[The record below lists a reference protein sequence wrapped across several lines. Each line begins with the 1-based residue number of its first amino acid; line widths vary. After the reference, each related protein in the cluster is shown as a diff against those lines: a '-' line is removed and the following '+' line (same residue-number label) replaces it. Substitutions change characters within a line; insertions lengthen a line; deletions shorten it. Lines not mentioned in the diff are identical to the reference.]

1 MGNAVFVKW
10 FALYRKTFTGVETY
24 CVTLRFESNCLNIC
38 KEVRDDGDAGLED
51 FGSQAF
57 AAHSREYASDLYG
70 IGEIRCGKD
79 AQISEDLA
87 FVFKPHMKC
96 LPVDSVQI
104 LIGTFLFNDEDSTS
118 SLKDSVELIGGEVGK
133 SFFVQVHVLFPCQLL
148 YFLPEPTRTPSIWK
162 SSYSPG

>member
-1 MGNAVFVKW
+1 MRNAVFVKW
-10 FALYRKTFTGVETY
+10 FALYRKTFTCVETC
-24 CVTLRFESNCLNIC
+24 CVTLRFESNRLNIC

-51 FGSQAF
+51 FGSQTF

-87 FVFKPHMKC
+87 FVFEPHMKC

-118 SLKDSVELIGGEVGK
+118 SLKESVELLGGEVDNWLW
-133 SFFVQVHVLFPCQLL
+133 VQGHVLLPCQLL
-148 YFLPEPTRTPSIWK
+148 YFLPEPTRTPSI
-162 SSYSPG
+162 

>member
-10 FALYRKTFTGVETY
+10 FALYRKTFTGVETC
-24 CVTLRFESNCLNIC
+24 CVTLRFESNRLNIC
-38 KEVRDDGDAGLED
+38 KEVRDGGDASLED
-51 FGSQAF
+51 FGSQTF

-87 FVFKPHMKC
+87 FVFELHMKC
-96 LPVDSVQI
+96 LPVGSVQI

-118 SLKDSVELIGGEVGK
+118 SLKDSVELIGGAAGK
-133 SFFVQVHVLFPCQLL
+133 LFFVQVHG
-148 YFLPEPTRTPSIWK
+148 TK
-162 SSYSPG
+162 SFGFHIFSWTEEAFSSAI

>member
-10 FALYRKTFTGVETY
+10 FALYRKTFTGVETC
-24 CVTLRFESNCLNIC
+24 CVTLSFESNRLNIC
-38 KEVRDDGDAGLED
+38 KEVRDGGDAGLED

-57 AAHSREYASDLYG
+57 ASHSREYASDLYG

-87 FVFKPHMKC
+87 FVCKPHMKC

-104 LIGTFLFNDEDSTS
+104 LIGTFLFNDEDCTS
-118 SLKDSVELIGGEVGK
+118 SLKDSVELIGGANGP
-133 SFFVQVHVLFPCQLL
+133 SFFLITQFLFFFVLAF
-148 YFLPEPTRTPSIWK
+148 FLAAPNRKPLIMK
-162 SSYSPG
+162 